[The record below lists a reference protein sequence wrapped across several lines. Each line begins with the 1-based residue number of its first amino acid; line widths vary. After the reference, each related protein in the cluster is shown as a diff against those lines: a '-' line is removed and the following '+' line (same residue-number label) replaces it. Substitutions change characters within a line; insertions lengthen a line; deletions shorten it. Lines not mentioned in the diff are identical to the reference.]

1 MSVAFRELLKQF
13 KSPIILILVG
23 ATIVS
28 MFVGD
33 STDGLIIL
41 AIIVPSV
48 FLSFWQERR
57 ANQTMKELLER
68 VQVRVNVV
76 RDGKELTIN
85 LDQLLVGDIVH
96 LRIGDI
102 VPGDLKLSETDGL
115 LVDESVLTGESLA
128 VEKAA
133 GEELSFGTSISSGT
147 ATATVIRVGEETEY
161 GTLAKAVA
169 EDAGETSFSKG
180 LTKFG
185 LLLVRWMTVLLVGL
199 FITNMLLAKPWIDS
213 LLFSIALA
221 VGLTPQ
227 LLPAIISVS
236 LSSGAKAMSKKRV
249 LVKRL
254 DAIEDFGSMDVLC
267 TDKTGTIT
275 KGVVQL
281 DGWLDAA
288 GVASDWV
295 KRLALINATM
305 QQGFINPL
313 DEAIKAVAD
322 GVSVDGVVRVDEIPY
337 DFTRKRLTVL
347 VAEGTSKFSVTKGAF
362 ENVLEVCAVSAAD
375 RKRFEDIFEDYSSRG
390 YRVLG
395 LASGKDLSEKD
406 LTFEGFLLFMDPLK
420 PGAKE
425 AVAELAGLGIDLH
438 LITGDNQFVAKA
450 IAAQVGL
457 NVERVISGEELSGLN
472 DTQLSKLA
480 KTVRVWAA
488 VDPMQKQRI
497 VKTLN
502 TAGKT
507 VGYFGDGINDAAA
520 LHSAD
525 VGISVDTAVDIA
537 KHASAIVL
545 LDKDLSVIA
554 EGVRLGR
561 KTFINTMK
569 YARVGVS
576 ASFGNMLSMAIASVF
591 LPYLPLL
598 PGQILLLNF
607 LTDFPALSI
616 SGDSVD
622 DEDLRRPSPWNVKGI
637 RNFMLIFGAISS
649 VFDLL
654 TFGVL
659 FWVFNAHEA
668 LFQSGWFVESTLTEL
683 VVMLVLRTRRRFWK
697 SRPGRALWISS
708 LILGLTV
715 LVIPFTELGVWLK
728 LEPLSVPV
736 LGALGL
742 LILLYAF
749 VNEAIKR
756 RVFQK
761 YL

>member
-1 MSVAFRELLKQF
+1 MSNAFRELAKQF

-33 STDGLIIL
+33 SADGLIIL

-48 FLSFWQERR
+48 LLSYWQERR

-76 RDGKELTIN
+76 RAGNEITLN
-85 LDQLLVGDIVH
+85 LDQLLVGDIVQ

-102 VPGDLKLSETDGL
+102 VPGDLKLTEAEGL

-128 VEKAA
+128 VEKVA
-133 GEELSFGTSISSGT
+133 GEEVSFGTSIASGT

-169 EDAGETSFSKG
+169 TDAGDTSFSKG

-236 LSSGAKAMSKKRV
+236 LSSGAKAMAKKRV

-281 DGWLDAA
+281 DGWLDAH
-288 GVASDWV
+288 GVASERV
-295 KRLALINATM
+295 KRLALINASL
-305 QQGFINPL
+305 QEGFRNPL
-313 DEAIKAVAD
+313 DEAIQAVSD
-322 GVSVDGVVRVDEIPY
+322 GITLEGVKKVDELAY

-347 VAEGTSKFSVTKGAF
+347 VSEGSKKFSVTKGAF
-362 ENVLEVCAVSAAD
+362 ENVLETCDLGADD
-375 RKRFEDIFEDYSSRG
+375 RKRLEGIFEDYSSRG

-395 LASGKDLSEKD
+395 VATGTDLSEQR

-425 AVAELAGLGIDLH
+425 AVSELAGLGIDLH

-450 IAAQVGL
+450 IASQVGL
-457 NVERVISGEELSGLN
+457 NVERVVSGDELVGLN
-472 DTQLSKLA
+472 DTQLANLA

-502 TAGKT
+502 TSGKT

-576 ASFGNMLSMAIASVF
+576 ASFGNMLSMAVASVF

-607 LTDFPALSI
+607 MTDFPALSI

-622 DEDLRRPSPWNVKGI
+622 DEDLRRPSPWDVRGI
-637 RNFMLIFGAISS
+637 RNFMLIFGSISS

-683 VVMLVLRTRRRFWK
+683 VVMLVLRTRRPFWK
-697 SRPGRALWISS
+697 SRPGKALWISS
-708 LILGLTV
+708 LLLGLTV
-715 LVIPFTELGVWLK
+715 LAIPFTEVGVWLR
-728 LEPLSVPV
+728 LEPLSLPV
-736 LGALGL
+736 LGALGF
-742 LILLYAF
+742 LILVYAF
-749 VNEAIKR
+749 VNELVKR

>member
-1 MSVAFRELLKQF
+1 MNNSFRELLKQF
-13 KSPIILILVG
+13 KSPIILILVA
-23 ATIVS
+23 ATVVS

-33 STDGLIIL
+33 ATDGIIIL
-41 AIIVPSV
+41 AIVVPSV
-48 FLSFWQERR
+48 LLSYWQERR

-76 RDGKELTIN
+76 RDGTEVTLN
-85 LDQLLVGDIVH
+85 LDQLLAGDVVH

-102 VPGDLKLSETDGL
+102 VPGDLQVSEADGL

-128 VEKAA
+128 VEKSVGA
-133 GEELSFGTSISSGT
+133 ELSFGTSIASGT

-169 EDAGETSFSKG
+169 ADAGETSFSKG

-199 FITNMLLAKPWIDS
+199 FITNMLMQKPWIDS
-213 LLFSIALA
+213 LLFSVALA

-236 LSSGAKAMSKKRV
+236 LSAGAKAMASKRV

-281 DGWLDAA
+281 DGWLDAS
-288 GVASDWV
+288 GVSSDRV
-295 KRLALINATM
+295 KRLAVLNATL
-305 QQGFINPL
+305 QQGFLNPL
-313 DEAIKAVAD
+313 DQAIRSVAE
-322 GVSVDGVVRVDEIPY
+322 GVSVGEAKRIDEFPY

-347 VAEGTSKFSVTKGAF
+347 VSETGSTFSITKGAF
-362 ENVLEVCAVSAAD
+362 ENVIEICSLSAAE
-375 RKRFEDIFEDYSSRG
+375 RKKIQGVFEDYSSKG

-395 LASGKDLSEKD
+395 LASGTDLSEKN

-457 NVERVISGEELSGLN
+457 NVERVISGDELAGLN
-472 DTQLSKLA
+472 DTQLAKIA

-576 ASFGNMLSMAIASVF
+576 ASFGNMLSMAVASVF

-616 SGDSVD
+616 SGDTVD
-622 DEDLRRPSPWNVKGI
+622 DEDLRRPSPWNVRGI

-683 VVMLVLRTRRRFWK
+683 VVMLVLRTRRAFWK
-697 SRPGRALWISS
+697 SRPGKALWISS
-708 LILGLTV
+708 LALGLTV
-715 LVIPFTELGVWLK
+715 LVIPFTSLGSWLK
-728 LEPLSVPV
+728 LEPLSLPV
-736 LGALGL
+736 LAALGG
-742 LILLYAF
+742 LIAVYAF
-749 VNEAIKR
+749 VNEAVKR

-761 YL
+761 FL

>member
-1 MSVAFRELLKQF
+1 MSNAFRELAKQF

-33 STDGLIIL
+33 SADGLIIL

-48 FLSFWQERR
+48 LLSYWQERR

-76 RDGKELTIN
+76 RAGNEITLN
-85 LDQLLVGDIVH
+85 LDQLLVGDIVQ

-102 VPGDLKLSETDGL
+102 VPGDLKLTEAEGL

-128 VEKAA
+128 VEKVA
-133 GEELSFGTSISSGT
+133 GEELSFGTSIASGT

-169 EDAGETSFSKG
+169 TDAGDTSFSKG

-236 LSSGAKAMSKKRV
+236 LSSGAKAMAKKRV

-281 DGWLDAA
+281 DGWLDDH
-288 GVASDWV
+288 GVESERV
-295 KRLALINATM
+295 KRLALINASL
-305 QQGFINPL
+305 QEGFRNPL
-313 DEAIKAVAD
+313 DEAIQAVSD
-322 GVSVDGVVRVDEIPY
+322 GITLEGVKKVDELAY

-347 VAEGTSKFSVTKGAF
+347 VSEGSKKFSVTKGAF
-362 ENVLEVCAVSAAD
+362 ENVLETCDLGAAD
-375 RKRFEDIFEDYSSRG
+375 RKRLEGIFEDYSSRG

-395 LASGKDLSEKD
+395 VATGTDLTEQR

-425 AVAELAGLGIDLH
+425 AVSELAGLGIDLH

-450 IAAQVGL
+450 IASQVGL
-457 NVERVISGEELSGLN
+457 NVERVVSGDDLVGLN
-472 DTQLSKLA
+472 DTQLSNLA

-502 TAGKT
+502 TSGKT

-576 ASFGNMLSMAIASVF
+576 ASFGNMLSMAVASVF

-607 LTDFPALSI
+607 MTDFPALSI

-622 DEDLRRPSPWNVKGI
+622 DEDLMRPSPWDVRGI
-637 RNFMLIFGAISS
+637 RNFMLIFGSISS

-683 VVMLVLRTRRRFWK
+683 VVMLVLRTRRPFWK
-697 SRPGRALWISS
+697 SRPGKALWISS
-708 LILGLTV
+708 LLLGLTV
-715 LVIPFTELGVWLK
+715 LAIPFTEVGVWLR
-728 LEPLSVPV
+728 LEPLSLPV
-736 LGALGL
+736 LGALGF
-742 LILLYAF
+742 LILVYAF
-749 VNEAIKR
+749 VNELVKR